1 MDKLAAKLDK
11 LGMQNRGED
20 EDEDEEGS
28 EGGYQGRELAAHEQA
43 RLVALEKLH
52 DGEYMDLERE
62 YERERCILEAK
73 YVGLRA
79 PMFEQRAKII
89 AGTVAVPPLEVEE
102 GETPPPA
109 SGTYMLQMLAGG
121 RAWVGF
127 RCPLPPQS
135 PLTSPPPPTT
145 SFENPLRRRGQGNF
159 SILAADSNAKWNRSV
174 HHRRGSESDGESDG
188 C

>member
-1 MDKLAAKLDK
+1 MDKLVAKLDK

-20 EDEDEEGS
+20 DEDGEES
-28 EGGYQGRELAAHEQA
+28 DGGYQGRELSAHEQA

-52 DGEYMDLERE
+52 EGGYMDLERE

-102 GETPPPA
+102 GEAPPPA
-109 SGTYMLQMLAGG
+109 SGTY
-121 RAWVGF
+121 
-127 RCPLPPQS
+127 
-135 PLTSPPPPTT
+135 
-145 SFENPLRRRGQGNF
+145 
-159 SILAADSNAKWNRSV
+159 IL
-174 HHRRGSESDGESDG
+174 
-188 C
+188 

>member
-11 LGMQNRGED
+11 LGMQNRG

-121 RAWVGF
+121 RAGGHGLVSTVH
-127 RCPLPPQS
+127 S
-135 PLTSPPPPTT
+135 PH
-145 SFENPLRRRGQGNF
+145 NPL
-159 SILAADSNAKWNRSV
+159 
-174 HHRRGSESDGESDG
+174 
-188 C
+188 